1 MRFVPQHILRQFF
14 NLMPVRI
21 TSVLKTPRESLMKTQ
36 FYPTRLLVLL
46 LTIVQPIN
54 LAANELKHTDSV
66 NTLSA
71 TQLVTLVLQANP
83 RLDIAQANWQ
93 ASVARIKQQS
103 ALDDPQFQYSFA
115 PLTGDSQ
122 KPNGQ
127 DLDFGQ
133 RFEISQTLPFP
144 GKLHLRGKT
153 AEYQAISQQQS
164 IKSLQLLLASQ
175 AKIRFAEGY
184 YIHQAI
190 AINQINQTLL
200 QEFRDIALTRYS
212 TGKVSKQDVLHAEV
226 ELTLLKHQAIVLQ
239 REKKTIL
246 AQLNTLLNRPVD
258 SPLSLSKQLSET
270 KTLPKLKQLQKIA
283 LQSRPELKA
292 ITANIHA
299 YKTQNKLAALDY
311 YPDLKLSAGYNS
323 LWDNEDKR
331 FNIGIGINIP
341 LDQSKRRAAEQEAS
355 ANSQQAHW
363 RKIDLEARI
372 NEELAVAYAQVEE
385 SLHVLHLYRQQLSA
399 LADANLT
406 AAKADYQSGK
416 GDFLT
421 LISSEKNRMQTQL
434 QTVQALA
441 NVHRSFA
448 KLEQAVGKLEQMSV
462 NEQIGSLNP

>member
-1 MRFVPQHILRQFF
+1 MLTHQ
-14 NLMPVRI
+14 
-21 TSVLKTPRESLMKTQ
+21 TPRESLMKTH
-36 FYPTRLLVLL
+36 FYPTRILVLL

-54 LAANELKHTDSV
+54 LAAKELKSTDLV

-71 TQLVTLVLQANP
+71 SQLVLLVLQANP
-83 RLDIAQANWQ
+83 RLDVAQASWQ
-93 ASVARIKQQS
+93 ASLARIEQQS
-103 ALDDPQFQYSFA
+103 ALDDPQFLYSFA

-133 RFEISQTLPFP
+133 RFEISQKLPFP
-144 GKLHLRGKT
+144 GKLLLRGKA
-153 AEYQAISQQQS
+153 AEYQAISRQQN
-164 IKSLQLLLASQ
+164 IKTVQLLLASK
-175 AKIRFAEGY
+175 AKTLFANGY
-184 YIHQAI
+184 FIYQAI

-226 ELTLLKHQAIVLQ
+226 ELTLFKHQAIVLT
-239 REKKTIL
+239 RERKTIL
-246 AQLNTLLNRPVD
+246 VQLNTLLNRPID
-258 SPLSLSKQLSET
+258 SPLSLPKQLSEIN
-270 KTLPKLKQLQKIA
+270 TLPKLQQLQKIA

-292 ITANIHA
+292 ITANINA

-311 YPDLKLSAGYNS
+311 YPDLKVSAGYNS

-341 LDQSKRRAAEQEAS
+341 LGQSKRSAAEQEAK

-385 SLHVLHLYRQQLSA
+385 SLHVLQLYRQQLSS
-399 LADANLT
+399 LADANMA

-421 LISSEKNRMQTQL
+421 LISSEKNRFQTQL
-434 QTVQALA
+434 QTAQALA
-441 NVHRSFA
+441 NVYRNSA
-448 KLEQAVGKLEQMSV
+448 KLEQAIGSLEPLSTH
-462 NEQIGSLNP
+462 EQIGRLNP

>member
-1 MRFVPQHILRQFF
+1 
-14 NLMPVRI
+14 
-21 TSVLKTPRESLMKTQ
+21 MKTH
-36 FYPTRLLVLL
+36 YYLTRLLVLL
-46 LTIVQPIN
+46 LTIVQLSN
-54 LAANELKHTDSV
+54 LAANELKSIDPV
-66 NTLSA
+66 NPLSA
-71 TQLVTLVLQANP
+71 SQLVLQVLQANP
-83 RLDIAQANWQ
+83 RLGAAQENWQ
-93 ASVARIKQQS
+93 ASLARIEQQS
-103 ALDDPQFQYSFA
+103 AFDDPQFQYSFA
-115 PLTGDSQ
+115 PLTGNSQ

-144 GKLHLRGKT
+144 GKLLLRGEM

-164 IKSLQLLLASQ
+164 IKTLQLLLASK
-175 AKIRFAEGY
+175 AKTRFADGY
-184 YIHQAI
+184 FIHQAI

-200 QEFRDIALTRYS
+200 QKFRAIALTRYS

-239 REKKTIL
+239 REKKIIL
-246 AQLNTLLNRPVD
+246 VQLNTLLNRPVD
-258 SPLSLSKQLSET
+258 STLSLPKQLSEIN
-270 KTLPKLKQLQKIA
+270 TLPKLKQLQKIA
-283 LQSRPELKA
+283 LESRPELKA

-331 FNIGIGINIP
+331 FNIGVGINIP
-341 LDQSKRRAAEQEAS
+341 LDQSKRRAAEQEAK

-363 RKIDLEARI
+363 RKIDLQARI
-372 NEELAVAYAQVEE
+372 QEELAVAYAQVEE

-399 LADANLT
+399 LADANLA

-434 QTVQALA
+434 QTEQALA

-448 KLEQAVGKLEQMSV
+448 KLEQAVGSLEPLST
-462 NEQIGSLNP
+462 NEQIGRLNP

>member
-1 MRFVPQHILRQFF
+1 
-14 NLMPVRI
+14 
-21 TSVLKTPRESLMKTQ
+21 MKTH
-36 FYPTRLLVLL
+36 YYSTRLLILV

-54 LAANELKHTDSV
+54 LAAKELKSIDPV

-93 ASVARIKQQS
+93 ASLARIEQQS
-103 ALDDPQFQYSFA
+103 ALDDPQFLYSFA

-122 KPNGQ
+122 KPDGQ

-144 GKLHLRGKT
+144 GKLTLRGKA

-164 IKSLQLLLASQ
+164 IKTLQLLLASQ
-175 AKIRFAEGY
+175 AKIRFAESY

-239 REKKTIL
+239 GEKITIL

-258 SPLSLSKQLSET
+258 SPLSLPKQLNEI
-270 KTLPKLKQLQKIA
+270 KTLPRLKQLQKIA

-292 ITANIHA
+292 IAANIHT

-311 YPDLKLSAGYNS
+311 YPDFKLSVGYNS

-331 FNIGIGINIP
+331 FNMGIGINIP
-341 LDQSKRRAAEQEAS
+341 LDQSKRRAAEQEAK

-372 NEELAVAYAQVEE
+372 NKELAVAYAQVEE
-385 SLHVLHLYRQQLSA
+385 SMHVLQLYRQQLSS
-399 LADANLT
+399 LADANLA

-434 QTVQALA
+434 QTAQALT
-441 NVHRSFA
+441 NVHRNFA
-448 KLEQAVGKLEQMSV
+448 KLEQAIGSLEPLSTH
-462 NEQIGSLNP
+462 EQIGRLKP

>member
-1 MRFVPQHILRQFF
+1 
-14 NLMPVRI
+14 
-21 TSVLKTPRESLMKTQ
+21 MKTH
-36 FYPTRLLVLL
+36 FYPTRLLLLL

-54 LAANELKHTDSV
+54 LAANELKHTDAV

-71 TQLVTLVLQANP
+71 SQLVLLVLQANP
-83 RLDIAQANWQ
+83 RLDVAQASWQ
-93 ASVARIKQQS
+93 ASLARIEQQS
-103 ALDDPQFQYSFA
+103 ALDEPQFLYSFA
-115 PLTGDSQ
+115 PLTGESQ

-144 GKLHLRGKT
+144 GKLTLRGKA
-153 AEYQAISQQQS
+153 AEYQAINQQQS
-164 IKSLQLLLASQ
+164 IKTLQLLLASK

-190 AINQINQTLL
+190 TINQINQTLL
-200 QEFRDIALTRYS
+200 QEFKDIALTRYS
-212 TGKVSKQDVLHAEV
+212 TGKVSKQDVLRAEL
-226 ELTLLKHQAIVLQ
+226 ELTLLKHQAIVLK
-239 REKKTIL
+239 RERKTIL
-246 AQLNTLLNRPVD
+246 VQLNTLLNRPVD
-258 SPLSLSKQLSET
+258 SPLSLPKQLSEIN
-270 KTLPKLKQLQKIA
+270 TLPKLKQLQKIA

-299 YKTQNKLAALDY
+299 YKAQNKLAALDY
-311 YPDLKLSAGYNS
+311 YPDLKVSAGYNS

-341 LDQSKRRAAEQEAS
+341 LDQSKRQAVEQEAK

-363 RKIDLEARI
+363 QKIDLEARI

-385 SLHVLHLYRQQLSA
+385 SLHVLQLYRQQLSS
-399 LADANLT
+399 LADANLA

-421 LISSEKNRMQTQL
+421 LISSEKNRFQTQL
-434 QTVQALA
+434 QTAQALA
-441 NVHRSFA
+441 NVHRNFA
-448 KLEQAVGKLEQMSV
+448 KLEQAIGNLEPLSTH
-462 NEQIGSLNP
+462 EQIGRLNP